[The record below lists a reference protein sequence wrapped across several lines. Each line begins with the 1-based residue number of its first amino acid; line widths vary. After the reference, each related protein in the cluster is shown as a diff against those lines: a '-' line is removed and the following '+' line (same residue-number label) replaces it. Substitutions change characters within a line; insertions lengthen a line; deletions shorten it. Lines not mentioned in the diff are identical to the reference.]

1 MVEYVGCTGY
11 PGMDGCYVI
20 EICVDGVQLKRFSW
34 ETVNTYFIDNGYK
47 ENSKPYGYFEY
58 WQDFFKLLDKI
69 PITERTEYTD
79 EEFCEALM
87 VYRNQDIKDSIN
99 SENPLVKMFAIL
111 DRRVGK
117 RTLNDIKEMSEYYPE
132 WLKKIYELRI
142 SA

>member
-1 MVEYVGCTGY
+1 MNQFN
-11 PGMDGCYVI
+11 MSNM
-20 EICVDGVQLKRFSW
+20 EI
-34 ETVNTYFIDNGYK
+34 
-47 ENSKPYGYFEY
+47 
-58 WQDFFKLLDKI
+58 
-69 PITERTEYTD
+69 

-87 VYRNQDIKDSIN
+87 VYRNQDIKCSIN
-99 SENPLVKMFAIL
+99 SENPLVQMFAIL